1 MFRERLSIAQHALG
15 PDHWLFFKLCL
26 GYEISLTADDD
37 APLRAPIWKPQ
48 WLPPAKP
55 PLDRG
60 ALPALT
66 AAMLP
71 VAAALGSGFRWP
83 AEAHRHYVRLVAAL

>member
-37 APLRAPIWKPQ
+37 APLRALI
-48 WLPPAKP
+48 
-55 PLDRG
+55 D
-60 ALPALT
+60 AL
-66 AAMLP
+66 
-71 VAAALGSGFRWP
+71 AALDDAMPRARRVLGPNHPLANALEVSRSGLRD
-83 AEAHRHYVRLVAAL
+83 HIDRVARRGL